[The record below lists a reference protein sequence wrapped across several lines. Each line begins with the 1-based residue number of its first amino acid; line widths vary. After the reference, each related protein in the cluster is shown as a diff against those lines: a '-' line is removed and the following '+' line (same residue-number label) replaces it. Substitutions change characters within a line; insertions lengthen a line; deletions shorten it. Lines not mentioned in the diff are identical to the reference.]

1 MKRATAIVGVLLL
14 LTGLGLFLAPDVYN
28 LYFTQRTR
36 QIVTEFREE
45 HGLSDVEA
53 DSSETGRKSE
63 TDDKGALLEQY
74 QAYNR
79 QIYADHQSGLT
90 DAWSYEQS
98 PFSSGD
104 ALFGTIEIPAM
115 DVTLP
120 LYLGATTEHL
130 ADGAAVLGQT
140 SVPIGGTNT
149 NAVIAGHRGYRG
161 APYFREIEKLKLGDT
176 VTIENPWATLTYTVT
191 EIRVIRP
198 DDLNAILIQ
207 ERRDMITLVT
217 CHPYRSGGKYRYV
230 VYCDRSGTEAAEQ
243 TNPASTIRKQE
254 QSTEEIPVTSSEED
268 IHSEQLLRYGCA
280 AILLLLLLGALGAG
294 KSNE

>member
-28 LYFTQRTR
+28 LYFTHRTR
-36 QIVTEFREE
+36 QIVTEFREA

-63 TDDKGALLEQY
+63 TDDNHALLEQY

-90 DAWSYEQS
+90 DAWSYEQT

-176 VTIENPWATLTYTVT
+176 VTIENPWATLTYTVS

-207 ERRDMITLVT
+207 EGRDMIALVT

-230 VYCDRSGTEAAEQ
+230 VYCDRSGTVAAESS
-243 TNPASTIRKQE
+243 NPASTIRKQE

-280 AILLLLLLGALGAG
+280 AILLLLLLGAIGAG
-294 KSNE
+294 KTKD

>member
-1 MKRATAIVGVLLL
+1 MKRATVIIGVLLL

-28 LYFTQRTR
+28 FYFTQRTR
-36 QIVTEFREE
+36 QTVSEFRKE
-45 HGLSDVEA
+45 HGLSGTES
-53 DSSETGRKSE
+53 DSSEAGSKAE
-63 TDDKGALLEQY
+63 TDENSVLLEQY

-98 PFSSGD
+98 PFEGGD
-104 ALFGTIEIPAM
+104 ALFGAIEIPAM
-115 DVTLP
+115 EVTLP

-140 SVPIGGTNT
+140 SVPIGGANT

-176 VTIENPWATLTYTVT
+176 VTIENPWGTLTYTVS

-198 DDLNAILIQ
+198 DDLNSILIQ
-207 ERRDMITLVT
+207 EGRDMISLVT

-230 VYCDRSGTEAAEQ
+230 AYCDRSGTEVAQ
-243 TNPASTIRKQE
+243 QSKPASTIVKQE
-254 QSTEEIPVTSSEED
+254 QSTEEIPITSSEAD

-280 AILLLLLLGALGAG
+280 AILLLLLLGTLGAG
-294 KSNE
+294 KTNE

>member
-28 LYFTQRTR
+28 FYFSQRTK
-36 QIVTEFREE
+36 QIVNEFREE
-45 HGLSDVEA
+45 HRGDNSLPS
-53 DSSETGRKSE
+53 DSSDNNPSRQDEK
-63 TDDKGALLEQY
+63 KALLEQY

-79 QIYADHQSGLT
+79 QIYADHQSSLS

-98 PFSSGD
+98 PFAGGE

-115 DVTLP
+115 DIVLP

-176 VTIENPWATLTYTVT
+176 VTTENPWATLTYTVS
-191 EIRVIRP
+191 EIQVIRP
-198 DDLNAILIQ
+198 DDLSAVLIQ
-207 ERRDMITLVT
+207 EGRDMITLVT

-230 VYCDRSGTEAAEQ
+230 VYCDRTGTETA
-243 TNPASTIRKQE
+243 E
-254 QSTEEIPVTSSEED
+254 QSTTEPDHSDADSSGEPIPLVSSEED
-268 IHSEQLLRYGCA
+268 IQSEQLLRYGCA

-294 KSNE
+294 KSSE